1 MYVANAHNG
10 LLESDATGRLSRSVG
25 GNGSRKGSES
35 GIERRRKKARAKANS
50 HYHDKR
56 EALINAAADEFLEK
70 GYEATAVSDI
80 AARVGAD
87 RATFYY
93 YFDSKEQLFEEIAG
107 EVTEKNLKAAE
118 EILAS
123 EESPRNRLATL
134 IKLIINSY
142 VDNYPHITVYISE
155 EMHKIRF
162 QDNPWALRMRRQMR
176 RIESIANEILAEGVE
191 DGSFRADIPPEIAS
205 RSLFGMINWTH
216 RWLRPDRGYTAEQ
229 IADWF
234 TAIFLDGFAL
244 PEARAASASGGR

>member
-1 MYVANAHNG
+1 MA
-10 LLESDATGRLSRSVG
+10 
-25 GNGSRKGSES
+25 GNGSRKGPES
-35 GIERRRKKARAKANS
+35 GIQRRRKKAREKDNS
-50 HYHDKR
+50 QYQGKR

-107 EVTEKNLKAAE
+107 EVTETNLEAAE
-118 EILAS
+118 KILAT
-123 EESPRNRLATL
+123 EQSPRERLAAL
-134 IKLIINSY
+134 ISLVITSY
-142 VDNYPHITVYISE
+142 VKNYPHITVYISE

-162 QDNPWALRMRRQMR
+162 NPDPWAVKMRRQMR

-191 DGSFRADIPPEIAS
+191 DGSFRADIPPEIAA

-216 RWLRPDRGYTAEQ
+216 RWLRPDGGYTAEQ

-234 TAIFLDGFAL
+234 TALFLDGFAL
-244 PEARAASASGGR
+244 SGTLAPSAPDQS